1 MPIKSFKDKETEKV
15 FGTQF
20 SKRFPPDIQRRA
32 VKRMKVLDAA
42 YRITDLAAL
51 PGNHL
56 EALKGDRKGQH
67 SIRINDQWR
76 VCFVWEDGEAHAVE
90 ITDYH

>member
-32 VKRMKVLDAA
+32 VKRMKALNAA
-42 YRITDLAAL
+42 RELGDLAAL

-56 EALKGDRKGQH
+56 EALKGGRMGQH

-76 VCFVWEDGEAHAVE
+76 VCFVWKHGEANSVE

>member
-1 MPIKSFKDKETEKV
+1 VPIKSFKDKQTEKV

-32 VKRMKVLDAA
+32 VKRMKALNAA
-42 YRITDLAAL
+42 RELGDLAAL

-56 EALKGDRKGQH
+56 EVLGRDRKGQH

-76 VCFVWEDGEAHAVE
+76 VCFVWKDGEAHNVE

>member
-1 MPIKSFKDKETEKV
+1 MIESFKNRDTELI
-15 FGTQF
+15 FNRE
-20 SKRFPPDIQRRA
+20 SARRLPSTIWRTA
-32 VKRMKVLDAA
+32 HRKLRQIHVSSNLN
-42 YRITDLAAL
+42 DLRVP

-56 EALKGDRKGQH
+56 EALSGDREGQH

-76 VCFVWEDGEAHAVE
+76 ICFIWRDGDAYAVE

>member
-1 MPIKSFKDKETEKV
+1 
-15 FGTQF
+15 
-20 SKRFPPDIQRRA
+20 
-32 VKRMKVLDAA
+32 MKVLDAA
-42 YRITDLAAL
+42 ERITDLAAL

-76 VCFVWEDGEAHAVE
+76 VCFVWEGGEAHAVE

>member
-20 SKRFPPDIQRRA
+20 SKRFPPEIQRRA
-32 VKRMKVLDAA
+32 VKRMKTLNAA
-42 YRITDLAAL
+42 AKLGDLAAL
-51 PGNHL
+51 LGNHL
-56 EALKGDRKGQH
+56 EALRGDRKGQH

-76 VCFVWEDGEAHAVE
+76 VCFIWKDGEAHAVE
-90 ITDYH
+90 IADYH